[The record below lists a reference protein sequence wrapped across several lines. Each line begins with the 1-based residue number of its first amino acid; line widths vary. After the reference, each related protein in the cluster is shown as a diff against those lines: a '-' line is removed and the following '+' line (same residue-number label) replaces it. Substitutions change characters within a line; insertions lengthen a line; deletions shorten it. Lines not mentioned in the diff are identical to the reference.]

1 MDRDIFRD
9 LIAQSLGM
17 TADFDQVVRARLRA
31 LDEDS

>member
-9 LIAQSLGM
+9 LVAQSLGM

-31 LDEDS
+31 MDKDA